1 MLEAYTTIA
10 AREGL
15 AGGLYRGLGPN
26 IVRNGIVNVCETV
39 GDMEKWINGSISTT
53 NHDQCMKV
61 VYDVTKEALL
71 SSRLVRD
78 GILCH
83 FSSALVAGFTATLVA
98 SPVDVVKT
106 RYMSRCG
113 DCPAISNS
121 IYQYLAVSSSI
132 YSNI

>member
-1 MLEAYTTIA
+1 
-10 AREGL
+10 
-15 AGGLYRGLGPN
+15 
-26 IVRNGIVNVCETV
+26 
-39 GDMEKWINGSISTT
+39 
-53 NHDQCMKV
+53 MKV

-113 DCPAISNS
+113 DCPQYLTVYS

-132 YSNI
+132 

>member
-1 MLEAYTTIA
+1 
-10 AREGL
+10 
-15 AGGLYRGLGPN
+15 
-26 IVRNGIVNVCETV
+26 
-39 GDMEKWINGSISTT
+39 
-53 NHDQCMKV
+53 MKV

-113 DCPAISNS
+113 DCPVIANS
-121 IYQYLAVSSSI
+121 IQYLSILNCFKVSESYNSDVHGFL
-132 YSNI
+132 